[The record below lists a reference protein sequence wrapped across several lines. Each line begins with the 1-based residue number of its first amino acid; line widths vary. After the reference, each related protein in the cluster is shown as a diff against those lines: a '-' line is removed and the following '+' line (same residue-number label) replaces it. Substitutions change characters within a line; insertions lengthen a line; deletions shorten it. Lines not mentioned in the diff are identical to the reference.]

1 MSGLRDSLA
10 SARAE
15 FRGRTLW
22 VVIGCLIC
30 QMGLGLT
37 YVSRG
42 LSVEIIEA
50 LDLTRTQFAGAS
62 TPQLTLQSIASPLVG
77 YLTIRFGASR
87 VLAVSALLFAAVFFF
102 FSQVDSMVG
111 FYVAIAGVG
120 FCAAGMGDISVGH
133 AVTQWVHKNRGLALG
148 IAYAGSNLGGTIM
161 VGLTGA
167 VAGAYSWRE
176 GLLTVVP
183 IALFILLP
191 AALFLIKDRK
201 GDEFAAAAADARSEV
216 AGTGEERVEEE
227 ISLDLSAAV
236 RTRSFWIL
244 TATLFTF
251 FFYFTGVLD
260 HLVLFLTDSGLSKE
274 AARGY
279 LGQAISLGILSKVL
293 GGFLADRI
301 PHERAILY
309 DFALLAVSS
318 FILLMLPNP
327 ILLPVFILTY
337 GFAQAARD
345 VVYPLVIERCFG
357 RENLASIYGA
367 MTVTLLPGAALG
379 PLFSAVLR
387 DYYGDYT
394 VAFATYAL
402 LNTAA
407 AIALF
412 FVRDERQDALLAP
425 AVPSA

>member
-1 MSGLRDSLA
+1 MSSLRESIA
-10 SARAE
+10 SALSE

-50 LDLTRTQFAGAS
+50 LELTRTQFAGAS

-77 YLTIRFGASR
+77 YLTIRLGASR
-87 VLAVSALLFAAVFFF
+87 VLAASALLFAAVFFF
-102 FSQVDSMVG
+102 FSQVESLVG
-111 FYVAIAGVG
+111 FYIAIAGVG

-148 IAYAGSNLGGTIM
+148 IAYAGSNLGGTVM
-161 VGLTGA
+161 VRLTGA

-176 GLLTVVP
+176 ALLAVVP
-183 IALFILLP
+183 IALFVLLP

-201 GDEFAAAAADARSEV
+201 GSEFTAAAVAARTEDAP
-216 AGTGEERVEEE
+216 EEE
-227 ISLDLSAAV
+227 ASLNLSEAM

-244 TATLFTF
+244 TGTLFTF

-260 HLVLFLTDSGLSKE
+260 HLVLFLTDAGLSKE
-274 AARGY
+274 TAREW
-279 LGQAISLGILSKVL
+279 LGWAISLGILSKVL

-318 FILLMLPNP
+318 FVLLMLPNP
-327 ILLPVFILTY
+327 VLLPVFILSY

-379 PLFSAVLR
+379 PLFSALLR
-387 DYYGDYT
+387 DHFGNYT
-394 VAFATYAL
+394 AAFATYAV

-412 FVRDERQDALLAP
+412 FVRNERSNGLPAP
-425 AVPSA
+425 TIATA

>member
-1 MSGLRDSLA
+1 MSAFRDA
-10 SARAE
+10 FAAARSE

-22 VVIGCLIC
+22 VVLGCLIC

-50 LDLTRTQFAGAS
+50 LELTRTQFAGAS
-62 TPQLTLQSIASPLVG
+62 TPQLTMQSLASPLVG

-87 VLAVSALLFAAVFFF
+87 VLATSAVLFAGVFFF
-102 FSQVDSMVG
+102 FSQVESMLG

-120 FCAAGMGDISVGH
+120 LCAAGMGDISVGH

-148 IAYAGSNLGGTIM
+148 IAYAGSNLGGTMM

-176 GLLTVVP
+176 GLLAVVP
-183 IALFILLP
+183 IALFVLLP
-191 AALFLIKDRK
+191 ATLFLIKDRT
-201 GDEFAAAAADARSEV
+201 GAQVAASEEQARERGE
-216 AGTGEERVEEE
+216 APEEER
-227 ISLDLSAAV
+227 SLSLAEAL

-260 HLVLFLTDSGLSKE
+260 HLVLFLTDQGVSKQDAREWLGL
-274 AARGY
+274 
-279 LGQAISLGILSKVL
+279 AISLGILSKVL

-301 PHERAILY
+301 PHEKAILY
-309 DFALLAVSS
+309 DFALLAISS
-318 FILLMLPNP
+318 FLLMMLPNP
-327 ILLPVFILTY
+327 TLLPIFILTY

-357 RENLASIYGA
+357 RAHLASIYGA

-387 DYYGDYT
+387 DHYGNYDA
-394 VAFATYAL
+394 AFATYAF

-407 AIALF
+407 AAGLLL
-412 FVRDERQDALLAP
+412 VRDERVGPGAP
-425 AVPSA
+425 QAETTA

>member
-1 MSGLRDSLA
+1 MSNLSDSFA

-50 LDLTRTQFAGAS
+50 LELTRTQFAGAS

-77 YLTIRFGASR
+77 YLTIRLGASR
-87 VLAVSALLFAAVFFF
+87 VLAASALLFAATFFF
-102 FSQVDSMVG
+102 FSQVESIVG
-111 FYVAIAGVG
+111 FYIAIACVG

-133 AVTQWVHKNRGLALG
+133 AVTQWVHRNRGLALG
-148 IAYAGSNLGGTIM
+148 IAYAGSNLGGTLM
-161 VGLTGA
+161 VALTGA

-176 GLLTVVP
+176 GLLAVVP
-183 IALFILLP
+183 LALFVLLP

-201 GDEFAAAAADARSEV
+201 TEEVKEAINADRL
-216 AGTGEERVEEE
+216 EEPLPVEEE
-227 ISLDLSAAV
+227 TSLDLSSAV

-260 HLVLFLTDSGLSKE
+260 HLVLFLTDSGLSKQ

-318 FILLMLPNP
+318 FVLLMLPNP

-337 GFAQAARD
+337 GFSQAARD

-387 DYYGDYT
+387 DYYGNYT
-394 VAFATYAL
+394 AAFATYAL

-407 AIALF
+407 VLALV
-412 FVRDERQDALLAP
+412 FVRDERGNVGREHPLPP
-425 AVPSA
+425 ASPA

>member
-1 MSGLRDSLA
+1 
-10 SARAE
+10 
-15 FRGRTLW
+15 
-22 VVIGCLIC
+22 
-30 QMGLGLT
+30 MGLGLT

-50 LDLTRTQFAGAS
+50 LDLSRTQFAGAS
-62 TPQLTLQSIASPLVG
+62 TPQLTLQSLASPLVG
-77 YLTIRFGASR
+77 YLTIKLGASR
-87 VLAVSALLFAAVFFF
+87 VLATSALLFAAVFFF
-102 FSQVDSMVG
+102 FSQVESLLG

-133 AVTQWVHKNRGLALG
+133 AVTQWVHRNRGLALG
-148 IAYAGSNLGGTIM
+148 IAYAGSNLGGTLM

-176 GLLTVVP
+176 GLLAVVP

-191 AALFLIKDRK
+191 AALFLVRDRT
-201 GDEFAAAAADARSEV
+201 GAQVAASAEEARLEGENLDEVSLNL
-216 AGTGEERVEEE
+216 GEA
-227 ISLDLSAAV
+227 L

-260 HLVLFLTDSGLSKE
+260 HLVLFLTDSGLSKQ

-279 LGQAISLGILSKVL
+279 LGQAISLGVLSKVL

-301 PHERAILY
+301 PHEKAILY
-309 DFALLAVSS
+309 DFGLLAISS

-337 GFAQAARD
+337 GFSQAARD

-357 RENLASIYGA
+357 RNNLAAIYGA

-387 DYYGDYT
+387 DHYGNYT
-394 VAFATYAL
+394 AAFTTYAA
-402 LNTAA
+402 LNTLA

-412 FVRDERQDALLAP
+412 FVRDERLTA
-425 AVPSA
+425 